1 MKVSI
6 GDVSL
11 WFDVLNAGLLPEG
24 PVMREKPVL
33 LALHGG
39 PGFDHSDFKGV
50 LEPLCDLVQV
60 VMYDHRGNGRSDDGD
75 TALWNLDQWG
85 DDVDAFCRAL
95 GIERPF
101 VLGWSFGGMVAQ
113 AFAARHPDRL
123 AGLVLL
129 STAPRISFD
138 QFGPAFERL
147 GGPEA
152 REAARRFLRE
162 ADMDAEEDFMRH
174 CMPLYTVRRD
184 LLHLKYGETRPVVRP
199 EVTRHFFTDE
209 AWRMDLRP
217 GLADVVCPVLILNG
231 VDDPITPPECSAELE
246 AGLVQAPVRHVTGQ
260 LSSHD
265 VPEDEPELFVA
276 TVRDFLADCMA
287 RRFPEAAAMATDTA
301 APAAA
306 GV

>member
-6 GDVSL
+6 GEVSL
-11 WFDVLNAGLLPEG
+11 WFDVLNAGLVPEG
-24 PVMREKPVL
+24 PVMREKPTLV
-33 LALHGG
+33 ALHGG

-60 VMYDHRGNGRSDDGD
+60 VMYDHRGNGRSDAGD
-75 TALWNLDQWG
+75 TARWTLDQWG
-85 DDVDAFCRAL
+85 DDVGAFCRAL

-113 AFAARHPDRL
+113 VFAARYPDQL

-129 STAPRISFD
+129 STAPRISYD

-147 GGPEA
+147 GGVEA
-152 REAARRFLRE
+152 REAARRFLVE
-162 ADMDAEEDFMRH
+162 ADMDAEEEFMRL

-184 LLHLKYGETRPVVRP
+184 LLHLKYGETRPVVQP
-199 EVTRHFFTDE
+199 EVTRHFFSDE

-217 GLADVVCPVLILNG
+217 GLANVTCPTLIMNG
-231 VDDPITPPECSAELE
+231 VNDPITPPECSDELE
-246 AGLVQAPVRHVTGQ
+246 AALVAAPVTRVVGA

-265 VPEDEPELFVA
+265 LPEDEPELFVA
-276 TVRDFLADCMA
+276 TLRRFLADC
-287 RRFPEAAAMATDTA
+287 TA
-301 APAAA
+301 KVA
-306 GV
+306 G